1 MNRQLICAAV
11 FAAVVMPAA
20 AQNQG
25 GDQDAMQ
32 MPALS
37 MPGMPGMPSMGLPG
51 AGAGS
56 AEEAIEE
63 ATDLYKQFKWQ
74 KYDGETDEK
83 IYPLA
88 YQTYQAAIKAL
99 DMCAPG
105 SELYG
110 RAHGMVVDI
119 MPDLLRGASYYSGRN
134 EEAELR
140 KFALAYVDTKTRPA
154 FKDEKFI
161 EPQGMYPVLVYIAA
175 SGAFNGGDY
184 TNAVKCF
191 DEYIKVGPPEEM
203 ARIYLFKIHSLAN
216 LRRFDEAVETAMEG
230 LSRFPNDEPLMLA
243 GVQASVNGHNSEHLQ
258 ELLDKLMIF
267 KPNDEQLLNIQGQ
280 LYESQGEL
288 QKALGTYQALF
299 NLRPDNLNVVRHLAI
314 AYFNLGVDNYNQMI
328 YEPDEKQ
335 QRKFKRQSDEF
346 FEAAVAYLEPAV
358 ANDPFSLKYLKAL
371 GVSYGCLG
379 RLDRFAEV
387 NNRIKALGSN
397 PVSEKDMPAM
407 VSVDGST
414 FSASAAG
421 SGAKKTKE
429 APRYS
434 DFAQSYVEKRLGDW
448 VKKGEFEKTDAF
460 VERVSG
466 DGVERRKA
474 ALLKAAEKEYL
485 TLYTRRL
492 TLSDTKLLPYDT
504 DTETYTLETSY
515 GPVMARVPLDNG
527 EAERFKSEWEM
538 AKLREPGYSID
549 NNKVRLAKLNV
560 ILPSGKTYVA
570 ENADAASKTTAV
582 NVKNPE
588 ITLPGGMASKGAS
601 ASKPKRTYAQSD
613 VDQNI
618 PVNKTDAAN
627 TFAVIIANENYS
639 KAVDVEAASHDGAAF
654 ADYCNLTLG
663 LPKSN
668 IRVYNDASLA
678 EMLRAMADMRNIA
691 SVTSGNAELIFYY
704 AGHGVPDDATKDA
717 FLLPTDGDAA
727 VTETCLSLG
736 RLYDN
741 LAALDTRR
749 VLVFL
754 DACFSGATREGKM
767 LNEARGVEIKPKTE
781 APKGNMFVL
790 SAASDSETA
799 LPYKEKAHGLF
810 TYYLLKKLQE
820 SKGKV
825 SLGEL
830 SDYVIDNVSRQ
841 SVIVNS
847 KKQTPTATAS
857 GRLSGKWRG
866 EKLKN

>member
-1 MNRQLICAAV
+1 MNRKLFLAAI
-11 FAAVVMPAA
+11 FAAAIVPGA
-20 AQNQG
+20 AQDDALNG
-25 GDQDAMQ
+25 GSSML
-32 MPALS
+32 MPELS
-37 MPGMPGMPSMGLPG
+37 MPGLSPGLLGSG
-51 AGAGS
+51 AKNAD
-56 AEEAIEE
+56 EAADE
-63 ATDLYKQFKWQ
+63 ATDLYKQFMWQ
-74 KYDGETDEK
+74 KYDGETDDK

-88 YQTYQAAIKAL
+88 MQAHQAIAGAL
-99 DMCAPG
+99 KQCAPG
-105 SELYG
+105 TEAYS
-110 RAHGMVVDI
+110 RVHGMMVDL
-119 MPDLLRGASYYSGRN
+119 MPDILRGAIYYSNRGN
-134 EEAELR
+134 TEELNR
-140 KFALAYVDTKTRPA
+140 FAAAYIDTKTNPA
-154 FKDEKFI
+154 FKDAKLV
-161 EPQGMYPVLVYIAA
+161 EPEGLYPQLVLIAA
-175 SGAFNGGDY
+175 TNSFNKGNY
-184 TNAVKCF
+184 APAVNYF
-191 DEYIKVGPPEEM
+191 DEYIKVGPKDNL
-203 ARIYLFKIHSLAN
+203 ANIYLYKAHSLAN
-216 LRRFDEAVETAMEG
+216 LRRFDEAVQAAADG
-230 LSRFPNDEPLMLA
+230 LAVFPNDEKLLLV
-243 GVQASVNGHNSEHLQ
+243 GVQASVNGHTSEHLQ
-258 ELLDKLMIF
+258 EFLDKLKLI
-267 KPNDEQLLNIQGQ
+267 KPNDAELLNVQGM

-288 QKALGTYQALF
+288 QKALDTYQTLF
-299 NLRPDNLNVVRHLAI
+299 GLLPDNLNVVRHLAI

-328 YEPDEKQ
+328 YESDEKK
-335 QRKFKRQSDEF
+335 QRKFKRQSDEY
-346 FEAAVAYLEPAV
+346 FEAACAYLEPAV

-379 RLDRFAEV
+379 RIDRFAEV
-387 NNRIKALGSN
+387 NNRIRALGSA

-407 VSVDGST
+407 VSVDGSA
-414 FSASAAG
+414 FSASAPG
-421 SGAKKTKE
+421 SVPKKTKE

-434 DFAQSYVEKRLGDW
+434 DFAKSYVEKRLGDW
-448 VKKGEFEKTDAF
+448 AKKGEFEKTDAF
-460 VERVSG
+460 VNRVSG
-466 DGVERRKA
+466 DAMDREQA
-474 ALLKAAEKEYL
+474 SLLKAAEKEYL

-504 DTETYTLETSY
+504 DTEMYTLETSY
-515 GPVMARVPLDNG
+515 GPVSVRVPLDQG

-538 AKLREPGYSID
+538 AKLREPSYSID

-570 ENADAASKTTAV
+570 QNSDAMSKTTAV
-582 NVKNPE
+582 NVTRPE
-588 ITLPGGMASKGAS
+588 ITLPGGNVASKGGGAKS
-601 ASKPKRTYAQSD
+601 APVKYPDSD
-613 VDQNI
+613 VDKNI

-627 TFAVIIANENYS
+627 TFAIIIANERYA
-639 KAVDVEAASHDGAAF
+639 KAANVEAASHDGATF

-691 SVTSGNAELIFYY
+691 SVTSGNADLIFYY
-704 AGHGVPDDATKDA
+704 AGHGVPNDATKDA
-717 FLLPTDGDAA
+717 YLLPTDGDAA
-727 VTETCLSLG
+727 VTETCLSLR

-741 LAALDTRR
+741 LAEMDTRR

-754 DACFSGATREGKM
+754 DACFSGATRDGKM
-767 LNEARGVEIKPKTE
+767 LNEARGVQIKPRAE

-830 SDYVIDNVSRQ
+830 SDYVIENVGRQ

-857 GRLSGKWRG
+857 GSLSAKWRG

>member
-11 FAAVVMPAA
+11 IAAVVMPIAA
-20 AQNQG
+20 HILG
-25 GDQDAMQ
+25 GDQDTMK

-37 MPGMPGMPSMGLPG
+37 LPGMPAIGLPG
-51 AGAGS
+51 AGARS
-56 AEEAIEE
+56 AEEAVEE

-74 KYDGETDEK
+74 KYDGETDDK

-88 YQTYQAAIKAL
+88 YQTYQAAIKVL
-99 DMCAPG
+99 DMATPG
-105 SELYG
+105 SDPYG
-110 RAHGMVVDI
+110 RAYGMVVDI
-119 MPDLLRGASYYSGRN
+119 MPDLLRGASYYSGKD
-134 EEAELR
+134 EAQLK
-140 KFALAYVDTKTRPA
+140 KFASAYVDTKTRPA
-154 FKDEKFI
+154 FKDENFI
-161 EPQGMYPVLVYIAA
+161 EPEGMYPVLVYISA
-175 SGAFNGGDY
+175 SGAFNSGNYADAIKY
-184 TNAVKCF
+184 F
-191 DEYIKVGPPEEM
+191 DEYIKVGPQEEL
-203 ARIYLFKIHSLAN
+203 ANIYLFKIHSQAN
-216 LRRFDEAVETAMEG
+216 LRHFDDAVQTAMDG
-230 LSRFPNDEPLMLA
+230 LERFPTDQNLMLA

-258 ELLDKLMIF
+258 QLLDKLFIY

-288 QKALGTYQALF
+288 QKALDTYQALF

-328 YEPDEKQ
+328 YETDEKQ
-335 QRKFKRQSDEF
+335 QRKYKRQSDEF
-346 FEAAVAYLEPAV
+346 FEAACAYLEPAV
-358 ANDPFSLKYLKAL
+358 SNDPFAIKYLKAL

-387 NNRIKALGSN
+387 NNRIKALGST

-407 VSVDGST
+407 VSVDGSA
-414 FSASAAG
+414 FSASASG
-421 SGAKKTKE
+421 SGTRKEKE

-448 VKKGEFEKTDAF
+448 AKKGEFEKTDDF
-460 VERVSG
+460 VNRVSG
-466 DGVERRKA
+466 DGMERQKA

-515 GPVMARVPLDNG
+515 GPVMVRVPLDNG

-549 NNKVRLAKLNV
+549 DNKVRLAKLNV
-560 ILPSGKTYVA
+560 ILPSGSTYVA
-570 ENADAASKTTAV
+570 ENIDAASKTTAV

-588 ITLPGGMASKGAS
+588 ITLPGSVGDGSGNPVA
-601 ASKPKRTYAQSD
+601 KPHRTYAQSD
-613 VDQNI
+613 VDQDI
-618 PVNKTDAAN
+618 PVNKTDATN
-627 TFAVIIANENYS
+627 TFAVIIANESYA

-654 ADYCNLTLG
+654 ADYCHLTLG

-691 SVTSGNAELIFYY
+691 SVTSGDADLIFYY

-727 VTETCLSLG
+727 VTETCLSLR

-741 LAALDTRR
+741 LAELDTRR

-754 DACFSGATREGKM
+754 DACFSGATREGEM
-767 LNEARGVEIKPKTE
+767 LNKARGVEIKAKAE

-857 GRLSGKWRG
+857 GRLAGKWRG
-866 EKLKN
+866 EKLKH

>member
-1 MNRQLICAAV
+1 MNRQLISVAL
-11 FAAVVMPAA
+11 FAAVILPGASQETGGEPGAMAMPV
-20 AQNQG
+20 
-25 GDQDAMQ
+25 
-32 MPALS
+32 LTV
-37 MPGMPGMPSMGLPG
+37 PGMPLVGLPG
-51 AGAGS
+51 SGAQS
-56 AEEAIEE
+56 AEEAVEQ

-74 KYDGETDEK
+74 KYDGETDDK

-88 YQTYQAAIKAL
+88 YKAHQAAVSAL
-99 DMCAPG
+99 EASAPG
-105 SELYG
+105 SEPYS
-110 RAHGMVVDI
+110 RARSMLVDI
-119 MPDLLRGASYYSGRN
+119 MPDILRGASYYSGKD
-134 EEAELR
+134 EAELK
-140 KFALAYVDTKTRPA
+140 KFASAYVDSKIRPA
-154 FKDEKFI
+154 LKDEKFI

-175 SGAFNGGDY
+175 SGAFNGGNYADAIKY
-184 TNAVKCF
+184 F
-191 DEYIKVGPPEEM
+191 DEYIKVGPQEEM
-203 ARIYLFKIHSLAN
+203 ANIYLFKMHSQAN
-216 LRRFDEAVETAMEG
+216 LRHFDDAVETAMEG
-230 LSRFPNDEPLMLA
+230 LRKFPADQNLMMA
-243 GVQASVNGHNSEHLQ
+243 GVQACVNGHTSEHLQ
-258 ELLDKLMIF
+258 ELLDKLRVF
-267 KPNDEQLLNIQGQ
+267 KPDDEQLLNVQGQ

-288 QKALGTYQALF
+288 GKALETYQRLF
-299 NLRPDNLNVVRHLAI
+299 DLRPDNLNIVRHLAI
-314 AYFNLGVDNYNQMI
+314 AYFNLGVDSYNQMI
-328 YEPDEKQ
+328 YEEDEKQ
-335 QRKFKRQSDEF
+335 QRKFKRQSDEY
-346 FEAAVAYLEPAV
+346 FEAACAYLEPAV
-358 ANDPFSLKYLKAL
+358 ANDPFSIKYLKAL

-397 PVSEKDMPAM
+397 PLSEKDMPAM
-407 VSVDGST
+407 VSVDGSAFGGAT
-414 FSASAAG
+414 PG
-421 SGAKKTKE
+421 SSPKKAKE

-434 DFAQSYVEKRLGDW
+434 DFAKSYVEKRLGDW
-448 VKKGEFEKTDAF
+448 AKKGEFERTEAF
-460 VERVSG
+460 VDRVSG
-466 DGVERRKA
+466 DGMERQQA

-492 TLSDTKLLPYDT
+492 TLSDTRLLPYDT
-504 DTETYTLETSY
+504 DTELYTLETSY
-515 GPVMARVPLDNG
+515 GPVAVRVPLDNG

-570 ENADAASKTTAV
+570 ENSDAASKTTIV
-582 NVKNPE
+582 DVEKPE
-588 ITLPGGMASKGAS
+588 ITLPGGAGGKAGAPLR
-601 ASKPKRTYAQSD
+601 PKRTYAQSD
-613 VDQNI
+613 VDKDI

-691 SVTSGNAELIFYY
+691 SVTSGNADLIFYY

-717 FLLPTDGDAA
+717 YLLPTDGDAA

-741 LAALDTRR
+741 LAELDTRR

-767 LNEARGVEIKPKTE
+767 LNEARGVEIKPKAE

-810 TYYLLKKLQE
+810 TYFLLKKLQE

>member
-1 MNRQLICAAV
+1 MNKQLICAALA
-11 FAAVVMPAA
+11 AAVLLPSA
-20 AQNQG
+20 AQDAG
-25 GDQDAMQ
+25 GGAGTMT

-37 MPGMPGMPSMGLPG
+37 MPGLPAMGLSGG
-51 AGAGS
+51 AQS
-56 AEEAIEE
+56 AEEAVEQ
-63 ATDLYKQFKWQ
+63 ATDLYKQYKWQ
-74 KYDGETDEK
+74 KYDGAADDTV
-83 IYPLA
+83 YPLA
-88 YQTYQAAIKAL
+88 FQAHQAASAAL
-99 DMCAPG
+99 EKSAPG
-105 SELYG
+105 SEPYT
-110 RAHGMVVDI
+110 RARSMLVDI
-119 MPDLLRGASYYSGRN
+119 MPDILRGASYYNSRD
-134 EEAELR
+134 EAEMR
-140 KFALAYVDTKTRPA
+140 KFATAYVDTKIRPA
-154 FKDEKFI
+154 FSDEKFV
-161 EPQGMYPVLVYIAA
+161 EPQGMYPVMVFISA
-175 SGAFNGGDY
+175 SAAFNGGKY
-184 TNAVKCF
+184 AEAIKYF
-191 DEYIKVGPPEEM
+191 DEYIKVGPEQEL
-203 ARIYLFKIHSLAN
+203 ANIYLFKLHSQAN
-216 LRRFDEAVETAMEG
+216 LRHFDDAVETAMEG
-230 LSRFPNDEPLMLA
+230 LRRFPNDEKLMLG
-243 GVQASVNGHNSEHLQ
+243 GVQASVNGHNTEHLQ

-267 KPNDEQLLNIQGQ
+267 KPGDEQLLNIQGQ

-288 QKALGTYQALF
+288 QKALATYQKLF
-299 NLRPDNLNVVRHLAI
+299 DMRPDNLNIVRHLAI

-328 YEPDEKQ
+328 YEADEKQ

-346 FEAAVAYLEPAV
+346 FEAACSYLEPAV

-397 PVSEKDMPAM
+397 PLSEKDMPAM
-407 VSVDGST
+407 VCVDGSA
-414 FSASAAG
+414 FGASASG
-421 SGAKKTKE
+421 SSPKQSKE

-448 VKKGEFEKTDAF
+448 AKKGEFEKTDAF
-460 VERVSG
+460 VSRVSG
-466 DGVERRKA
+466 DGMERQKA

-504 DTETYTLETSY
+504 DTELYTLETSY
-515 GPVMARVPLDNG
+515 GPVSVRVPLDNG

-549 NNKVRLAKLNV
+549 NNKVRLARLSV

-570 ENADAASKTTAV
+570 ENSDAASKTTAV

-588 ITLPGGMASKGAS
+588 ITLPGGVAGKGGA
-601 ASKPKRTYAQSD
+601 AAKPKRSYAQSD

-678 EMLRAMADMRNIA
+678 EMLRALADMRNIA
-691 SVTSGNAELIFYY
+691 SVTSGNADLIFYY

-736 RLYDN
+736 RLYQN
-741 LAALDTRR
+741 LADMDTRR

-767 LNEARGVEIKPKTE
+767 LNEARGVEIKPKAE

-799 LPYKEKAHGLF
+799 LPYKEKSHGLF

>member
-11 FAAVVMPAA
+11 VAAVILPAA
-20 AQNQG
+20 AQDMG
-25 GDQDAMQ
+25 GDAGAMQ
-32 MPALS
+32 MPSLS
-37 MPGMPGMPSMGLPG
+37 MPGMPAMGLAGSG
-51 AGAGS
+51 AQS
-56 AEEAIEE
+56 AEEAVEQ

-74 KYDGETDEK
+74 KYDGETDDK

-88 YQTYQAAIKAL
+88 YKAHQAAIKAL
-99 DMCAPG
+99 GMTTPG
-105 SELYG
+105 TELHT
-110 RAHGMVVDI
+110 RVQSILVDI
-119 MPDLLRGASYYSGRN
+119 MPDIFAAAFYYNGKGN
-134 EEAELR
+134 QDEVA
-140 KFALAYVDTKTRPA
+140 KFAKAYVDNRILPG
-154 FKDEKFI
+154 FRDQQYPFE
-161 EPQGMYPVLVYIAA
+161 QGMYPPLVYQAA
-175 SGAFNGGDY
+175 YKAYSSGNFEDARKY
-184 TNAVKCF
+184 F
-191 DEYIKVGPPEEM
+191 DEYIKVGPAEDM
-203 ARIYLFKIHSLAN
+203 AKMYLFKAYAECN
-216 LRRFDEAVETAMEG
+216 LKRFDEAVETVMAG
-230 LSRFPNDEPLMLA
+230 LKSYPNDQDLMFA
-243 GVQASVNGHNSEHLQ
+243 GVQACVNGHNPEHLQ
-258 ELLDKLMIF
+258 ELLDKLMVF

-288 QKALGTYQALF
+288 QKALGIYQTLL
-299 NLRPDNLNVVRHLAI
+299 NMRPDNLNIVRHLAI

-328 YEPDEKQ
+328 YETDEKQ
-335 QRKFKRQSDEF
+335 QRKFKRQCDEF
-346 FEAAVAYLEPAV
+346 FEAACTYLEPAV
-358 ANDPFSLKYLKAL
+358 ANDPFSIKYLKAL

-379 RLDRFAEV
+379 RIDRFAEV

-407 VSVDGST
+407 VSVDGSA
-414 FSASAAG
+414 FSASAP
-421 SGAKKTKE
+421 GAVPKKSKE

-434 DFAQSYVEKRLGDW
+434 DFAKSYVEKRLGDW
-448 VKKGEFEKTDAF
+448 AKKGEFERTEAF
-460 VERVSG
+460 VDRVSG
-466 DGVERRKA
+466 DGVERQKQ

-504 DTETYTLETSY
+504 DTELYTLETSY
-515 GPVMARVPLDNG
+515 GPVSVSVPLDNG

-549 NNKVRLAKLNV
+549 NNKVRLARLNV

-570 ENADAASKTTAV
+570 ENSDAAAKTTAV

-588 ITLPGGMASKGAS
+588 ITLPGGVGGGKVGPGGH
-601 ASKPKRTYAQSD
+601 KPKRSYAQSD
-613 VDQNI
+613 VDLNI
-618 PVNKTDAAN
+618 PVNKTDASN
-627 TFAVIIANENYS
+627 TFAIIIANEYYT

-691 SVTSGNAELIFYY
+691 SVTSGNADLIFYY

-717 FLLPTDGDAA
+717 YLLPTDGDAA

-736 RLYDN
+736 RLYQN
-741 LAALDTRR
+741 LAEMDTRR

-767 LNEARGVEIKPKTE
+767 LNQARGVEIKPKAE

-799 LPYKEKAHGLF
+799 LPYKEKSHGLF

-857 GRLSGKWRG
+857 GSLSGKWRG
-866 EKLKN
+866 EKLKH